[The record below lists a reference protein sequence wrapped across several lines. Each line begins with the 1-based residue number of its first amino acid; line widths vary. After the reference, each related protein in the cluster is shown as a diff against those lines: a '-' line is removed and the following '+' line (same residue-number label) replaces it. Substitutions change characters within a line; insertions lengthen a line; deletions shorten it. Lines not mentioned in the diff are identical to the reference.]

1 MSDANASKTSKKIS
15 THSILQNRSY
25 WVWLF
30 LIASAVLAL
39 GLSFLISTHHKYAIA
54 VMWLKTPSLIVLNL
68 LLPLLIV
75 FFLYFLSG
83 KAVFSALLVNIVWV
97 LLSVADSIKVA
108 MRQEPLLPTDLTL
121 IQEVF
126 TILKTFPTSRIVMI
140 FGGIIIALIL
150 LVFAFFKS
158 QKSHFSIKYRILG
171 ICSTI
176 VIALAANGLFYS
188 NTERYDK
195 YPVMENPYF
204 QVNQY
209 NSRGLGYSFVHQ
221 ANISHIKQPEGYS
234 ASAFDQIQE
243 EHEPLSIEKEK
254 LPHVVMI
261 MGEAFSDL
269 SENKNIHFDGY
280 TDPMAHFR
288 ALTEKENAVS
298 GHIVVPGYG
307 GGTSNTEYDVLTSL
321 PTRFL
326 KTSLPSYSF
335 IHHPMDALPH
345 ALSQIGYDTLS
356 IHPGYAW
363 FYNRQNVYPQMGF
376 DTQHFLE
383 TDFDLQTQGKGGY
396 VNEVVTMDK
405 IIETL
410 DKHIKES
417 DNPLFSFTVT
427 IQNHGPYDG
436 KYGAQKQNFKS
447 DVPLTDVESDLLT
460 QYFLGI
466 ADGDAELARLVS
478 YAEESEEPIILVY
491 FGDHL
496 PGFSNG
502 MDFFDLLDYPIHPNG
517 TPKEQL
523 AVYETPFVLWAN
535 DSAAATCNFKENR
548 EKADLPK
555 DGIIS
560 SHYLGAL
567 LVELMGLDG
576 LSPLYDFNNELRKE
590 LPVLS
595 NMYSVTKDGTYL
607 EELSPEQEKK
617 LSQLMQWQYYKL
629 FDEKLS
635 KDE

>member
-1 MSDANASKTSKKIS
+1 MSDANSSNTFQKTAPSR
-15 THSILQNRSY
+15 ILQNRSFQ
-25 WVWLF
+25 VWSF

-39 GLSFLISTHHKYAIA
+39 GLSFLISTHHKYTIA
-54 VMWLKTPSLIVLNL
+54 VMWLKTPELILLNL
-68 LLPLLIV
+68 LIP
-75 FFLYFLSG
+75 FLAVLFVYFLSG
-83 KAVFSALLVNIVWV
+83 RAVFSALLVNVIWI

-121 IQEVF
+121 IQEAL

-140 FGGIIIALIL
+140 FGGILLALIL
-150 LVFAFFKS
+150 LIFAFFKS
-158 QKSHFSIKYRILG
+158 PKSHFPMKYRWVG
-171 ICSTI
+171 ICGTV
-176 VIALAANGLFYS
+176 VIALCANGLFYS
-188 NTERYDK
+188 DSEKYDN
-195 YPVMENPYF
+195 YPVLENPYF

-209 NSRGLGYSFVHQ
+209 NSRGLGYSFIHQ

-234 ASAFDQIQE
+234 AAAFDQIQQE
-243 EHEPLSIEKEK
+243 QAPLAVQKEK

-269 SENKNIHFDGY
+269 SKNKNIHFDGY
-280 TDPMAHFR
+280 TDPMAHFD
-288 ALTEKENAVS
+288 ALTEQENAVS

-326 KTSLPSYSF
+326 NTPLPSYSF

-345 ALSQIGYDTLS
+345 ALSKIGYDTLS

-363 FYNRQNVYPQMGF
+363 FYNRQNVYPHMGF
-376 DTQHFLE
+376 DTQYFLE
-383 TDFDLQTQGKGGY
+383 TDFDLHTQGKGGY
-396 VNEVVTMDK
+396 INEVVTMDK
-405 IIETL
+405 IIHTL

-417 DNPLFSFTVT
+417 DSPLFSFTVT

-436 KYGAQKQNFKS
+436 KYGTQKQNFKS
-447 DVPLTDVESDLLT
+447 DVPLTAAESDLLT

-478 YAEESEEPIILVY
+478 YAESSEEPIILVY

-502 MDFFDLLDYPIHPNG
+502 MEFFDILDYPIHPNG
-517 TPKEQL
+517 TPEEQL
-523 AVYETPFVLWAN
+523 AVYETPFVIWAN
-535 DSAAATCNFKENR
+535 DSAAAVCDFRENMEKAQLPENR
-548 EKADLPK
+548 L
-555 DGIIS
+555 IS

-576 LSPLYDFNNELRKE
+576 LSPLYDFNNTLRKE

-595 NMYSVTKDGTYL
+595 NMYSVASDGTYL
-607 EELSPEQEKK
+607 EELPPAQKEK
-617 LSQLMQWQYYKL
+617 LSQLIQWQYYKL
-629 FDEKLS
+629 FDEKLP
-635 KDE
+635 EE